1 MPFHWPTP
9 PLMTRSRRAQEI
21 LRPASGRF
29 IAFTLI
35 CALLL
40 NLLPWS
46 GIGLILRPDF
56 VALGLLYWCIHQP
69 RKLGMG
75 AAWFMGLLIDVAD
88 GALLGQ
94 HALAYTIT
102 VFAALMLHRRILMFP
117 LWQQALHIFP
127 LLLLLQIV
135 TLLIKLMAGSAFS
148 GWSLFLSAIG
158 GALVWPLLALLQLPQ
173 QRRAKT
179 EGKVSAPSSR

>member
-1 MPFHWPTP
+1 MPFHWPTQ
-9 PLMTRSRRAQEI
+9 PLMTRSRRTQEI
-21 LRPASGRF
+21 LRPASGKF
-29 IAFTLI
+29 IAFTLV

-46 GIGLILRPDF
+46 GIGLTLRPDF
-56 VALGLLYWCIHQP
+56 VALALLYWCIHQP
-69 RKLGMG
+69 RKLNMG
-75 AAWFMGLLIDVAD
+75 SAWFMGLLIDVAD

-94 HALAYTIT
+94 HALAYTIM
-102 VFAALMLHRRILMFP
+102 VFTAIMLHRRILMFP
-117 LWQQALHIFP
+117 LWQQALHVFP
-127 LLLLLQIV
+127 LLLLLQMV

-173 QRRAKT
+173 RRHPKS
-179 EGKVSAPSSR
+179 EGKVSAPLSR